1 MMINVSS
8 IPILSE
14 LTMLPFISLALGNMF
29 FLSSRSVGW
38 PERMWKRKGQWNPFQ
53 IIKYL
58 FSWQTGSFSLCTF
71 KRRKPEIGSFRTA
84 HGDSFASKIFCLF
97 MTLENKSIESYLI
110 GFFMFF
116 FSWFTFSLFP
126 NTLLVTHY
134 FIVFISFKPCQ
145 FLCRIK

>member
-38 PERMWKRKGQWNPFQ
+38 PERKQKRKGQWNPFQ

-58 FSWQTGSFSLCTF
+58 YSWQTGSFSLCTF

-97 MTLENKSIESYLI
+97 MTLGNKSIESYLI
-110 GFFMFF
+110 GFLCS
-116 FSWFTFSLFP
+116 FSPMAYKIEYPTPSEINIYASISPTFSS
-126 NTLLVTHY
+126 
-134 FIVFISFKPCQ
+134 I
-145 FLCRIK
+145 